1 MNTWSEIS
9 GEQTGGIHDQVIM
22 NQNYQEEKMET
33 YIVKINGTEY
43 EVEIER
49 KAGAVSG
56 PGTTSNAPG
65 SAQTSFA
72 ETSAAAPASPVGTG
86 AGEPV
91 VCGTAGK
98 VWKIEKNTGE
108 QVSKGDTLLILEA
121 MKMEI
126 PVVAPV
132 DGTISAIT
140 VQEGDAVAS
149 GETVAFI
156 E

>member
-1 MNTWSEIS
+1 
-9 GEQTGGIHDQVIM
+9 
-22 NQNYQEEKMET
+22 MET
-33 YIVKINGTEY
+33 YIVRINGTEY

-49 KAGAVSG
+49 KAGTVSG

-65 SAQTSFA
+65 SAQASSAT
-72 ETSAAAPASPVGTG
+72 TSAAAPEGTG

-98 VWKIEKNTGE
+98 VWKIEKNTGD
-108 QVSKGDTLLILEA
+108 QVSKGDTVLILEA

>member
-1 MNTWSEIS
+1 
-9 GEQTGGIHDQVIM
+9 
-22 NQNYQEEKMET
+22 MET
-33 YIVKINGTEY
+33 YIVRINGTEY

-49 KAGAVSG
+49 KAGTVSG
-56 PGTTSNAPG
+56 PGTTSNTAG
-65 SAQTSFA
+65 SAQPSMA
-72 ETSAAAPASPVGTG
+72 TSAAAPAGGISSAAAGSQADHTAG

-91 VCGTAGK
+91 VCGTSGK
-98 VWKIEKNTGE
+98 VWKIEKNTGD
-108 QVSKGDTLLILEA
+108 QVSKGDTVLILEA

-132 DGTISAIT
+132 DGTVSAIT

-149 GETVAFI
+149 GETVAFV

>member
-1 MNTWSEIS
+1 
-9 GEQTGGIHDQVIM
+9 
-22 NQNYQEEKMET
+22 MET

-49 KAGAVSG
+49 KAGTVSG
-56 PGTTSNAPG
+56 PGTTSNTAG
-65 SAQTSFA
+65 SAQPSMA
-72 ETSAAAPASPVGTG
+72 TSAAAPVGTG

-98 VWKIEKNTGE
+98 VWKIEKNTGD

>member
-9 GEQTGGIHDQVIM
+9 GEQTGGIHDQVII
-22 NQNYQEEKMET
+22 NQNYQEGKMET
-33 YIVKINGTEY
+33 YIVRINGTEY

-49 KAGAVSG
+49 KAGTVSG
-56 PGTTSNAPG
+56 PGTTSNTAG
-65 SAQTSFA
+65 SAQPSMA
-72 ETSAAAPASPVGTG
+72 TSAAAPAAPVGTG

-98 VWKIEKNTGE
+98 VWKIEKNTGD

>member
-33 YIVKINGTEY
+33 YIVRINGTEY

-72 ETSAAAPASPVGTG
+72 ETSAAAPVGTG

-98 VWKIEKNTGE
+98 VWKIEKNTGD